1 MKKYLK
7 IAFSDKAS
15 EIFEATFN
23 RSIIPIHK
31 TDFTDVAAIIITTE
45 EQNILENKDIQAFGI
60 PVFLILKNNEKIT
73 DYALGKVFSL
83 INLKSADKKFYVRQ
97 IESAADK
104 YEESMLPPF
113 LGKLMRYVEK
123 GNSAFD
129 CPGHQGGDYFKKHP
143 TGRLMYNFYG
153 ENTFR
158 ADLCNADVELGDLL
172 IHEGAALEAQKHAA
186 RVFHADKTYFVLNGT
201 SGANKIVLNALLSP
215 GDLVL
220 YERNNHKSVSFG
232 ALIQAGAIPIYL
244 ETARNPFG
252 SIGGILEH
260 CFNEEYIRS
269 LIRERDP
276 KKAEEERPIR
286 LAAIQLGNYDGCIY
300 NAKQI
305 VDKIGHLCDYIFFD
319 SAWVGYEQFI
329 PMMRDCSPL
338 LLDLKPTDPGIIVS
352 QSVHKQQAGF
362 SMASQIHKKD
372 SHIKGQKRY
381 LPHKRLN
388 SSFMIHSSTSPF
400 YQIFASLDVN
410 AKMQE
415 GKAGKKLWME
425 CVENA
430 IEARKSVIRNCHYV
444 RPMVPPIVHG
454 KNWEDGDTKKM
465 ANDIAYFAFEPGG
478 KWHSFH
484 GYGKWQYF
492 IDPCKLQLL
501 TPGIDIESGKYKK
514 FGIPGIILA
523 DYLRENGIIPEKC
536 DLNDILFLMTPAE
549 SKIKL
554 DNLITKLVK
563 FEELIDNDAPMEKV
577 LPTIF
582 SKHRERYSGYTI
594 KQLCSEIH
602 EFYKARMVNVL
613 QKRLFLKEYLP
624 EYAMS
629 PQEANYELIR
639 NNGEIVEINK
649 AKDRVALEGCLP
661 YPPGVICV
669 QPGERWS
676 ETAVDYFRYLAEI
689 TNRLPGFSPEHQGV
703 YLEKGKD
710 GKKSLYVYV
719 LKKEYDKKFSKK
731 F

>member
-1 MKKYLK
+1 
-7 IAFSDKAS
+7 
-15 EIFEATFN
+15 
-23 RSIIPIHK
+23 
-31 TDFTDVAAIIITTE
+31 
-45 EQNILENKDIQAFGI
+45 
-60 PVFLILKNNEKIT
+60 
-73 DYALGKVFSL
+73 
-83 INLKSADKKFYVRQ
+83 
-97 IESAADK
+97 
-104 YEESMLPPF
+104 
-113 LGKLMRYVEK
+113 
-123 GNSAFD
+123 
-129 CPGHQGGDYFKKHP
+129 
-143 TGRLMYNFYG
+143 MYNFYG

-430 IEARKSVIRNCHYV
+430 IEARKSIIRNCHYV

>member
-1 MKKYLK
+1 
-7 IAFSDKAS
+7 
-15 EIFEATFN
+15 
-23 RSIIPIHK
+23 
-31 TDFTDVAAIIITTE
+31 
-45 EQNILENKDIQAFGI
+45 KDIQAFGI

-172 IHEGAALEAQKHAA
+172 IHEGTALEAQKHAA

-400 YQIFASLDVN
+400 YQIF
-410 AKMQE
+410 
-415 GKAGKKLWME
+415 
-425 CVENA
+425 
-430 IEARKSVIRNCHYV
+430 
-444 RPMVPPIVHG
+444 
-454 KNWEDGDTKKM
+454 
-465 ANDIAYFAFEPGG
+465 
-478 KWHSFH
+478 
-484 GYGKWQYF
+484 
-492 IDPCKLQLL
+492 
-501 TPGIDIESGKYKK
+501 
-514 FGIPGIILA
+514 
-523 DYLRENGIIPEKC
+523 
-536 DLNDILFLMTPAE
+536 
-549 SKIKL
+549 
-554 DNLITKLVK
+554 
-563 FEELIDNDAPMEKV
+563 
-577 LPTIF
+577 
-582 SKHRERYSGYTI
+582 
-594 KQLCSEIH
+594 
-602 EFYKARMVNVL
+602 
-613 QKRLFLKEYLP
+613 
-624 EYAMS
+624 
-629 PQEANYELIR
+629 
-639 NNGEIVEINK
+639 
-649 AKDRVALEGCLP
+649 
-661 YPPGVICV
+661 
-669 QPGERWS
+669 
-676 ETAVDYFRYLAEI
+676 
-689 TNRLPGFSPEHQGV
+689 
-703 YLEKGKD
+703 
-710 GKKSLYVYV
+710 
-719 LKKEYDKKFSKK
+719 
-731 F
+731 